1 MKKLSVANLKKVSLF
16 QGAPVE
22 KTVHFSLNGED
33 YEAQVFVRKLSFK
46 DQEQILKAYKWKFD
60 PTDLE
65 NSKLESIDGIR
76 LQAARILGSICED
89 AKGSPFFKSIDEVLD
104 CDVSVCNAF
113 YAVSDEVNNFM
124 GKLMKKNSSETNSG
138 VNLSVAA
145 SVEAPLQKR
154 SKK

>member
-1 MKKLSVANLKKVSLF
+1 MKKLTVANLKKVSLT
-16 QGAPVE
+16 QSAPVE
-22 KTVHFSLNGED
+22 KTVHFSLEGED

-60 PTDLE
+60 TKDIE

-89 AKGSPFFKSIDEVLD
+89 AKGTPFFKSIEEVLD

-113 YAVSDEVNNFM
+113 YSASDDVNNFM
-124 GKLMKKNSSETNSG
+124 GKLMKKSSSETNSG
-138 VNLSVAA
+138 ANSSAVE
-145 SVEAPLQKR
+145 SVEKPSRKR
-154 SKK
+154 SKT

>member
-1 MKKLSVANLKKVSLF
+1 MKKLSVANLKKVSLS

-60 PTDLE
+60 PKDLE

-124 GKLMKKNSSETNSG
+124 GKLMKKSSSGMNSGANSS
-138 VNLSVAA
+138 VAESA
-145 SVEAPLQKR
+145 EAPSQKR

>member
-1 MKKLSVANLKKVSLF
+1 MKKLTVANLKKVSLT
-16 QGAPVE
+16 QSAPVE
-22 KTVHFSLNGED
+22 KTVHFSLEGED

-60 PTDLE
+60 TKDIE

-89 AKGSPFFKSIDEVLD
+89 AKGTPFFKSIEEVLD

-113 YAVSDEVNNFM
+113 YSASDDVNNFM

-138 VNLSVAA
+138 ANSSAVE
-145 SVEAPLQKR
+145 SVEKPSRKR
-154 SKK
+154 SKT

>member
-1 MKKLSVANLKKVSLF
+1 MKKITVANLKKVSLT
-16 QGAPVE
+16 QSAPVE
-22 KTVHFSLNGED
+22 KTVHFSLDGED

-60 PTDLE
+60 TKDIE

-89 AKGSPFFKSIDEVLD
+89 AKGTPFFKSIEEVLD

-113 YAVSDEVNNFM
+113 YAASDDVNNFM
-124 GKLMKKNSSETNSG
+124 GKLMKKSSNETNSG
-138 VNLSVAA
+138 ANSSVAE
-145 SVEAPLQKR
+145 SVEKPSRKR
-154 SKK
+154 SKT

>member
-1 MKKLSVANLKKVSLF
+1 MKKLTVANLKKVSLT
-16 QGAPVE
+16 QSAPVE
-22 KTVHFSLNGED
+22 KTVHFSLEGED

-60 PTDLE
+60 TKDIE

-89 AKGSPFFKSIDEVLD
+89 AKGTPFFKSIEEVLD

-113 YAVSDEVNNFM
+113 YSASDDVNNFM
-124 GKLMKKNSSETNSG
+124 GKLMKKSSSETNSG
-138 VNLSVAA
+138 ASSSAA
-145 SVEAPLQKR
+145 ELVEKPSRKR
-154 SKK
+154 SKT